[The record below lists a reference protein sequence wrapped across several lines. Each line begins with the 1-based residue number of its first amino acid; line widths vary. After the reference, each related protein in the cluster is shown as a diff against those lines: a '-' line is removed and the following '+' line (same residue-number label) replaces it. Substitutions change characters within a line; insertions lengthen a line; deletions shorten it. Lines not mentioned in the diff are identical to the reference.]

1 MSLQQEAPGALD
13 NSRNAFICNFPVDG
27 IITFLTRSLRMFNY
41 GAITPVLFLY
51 CKEIGLSEL
60 QTGVFI
66 SLILAGDLIVTL
78 FLSTRADMIIG
89 RRRTLVIGAALKILA
104 GLTFAFTNEYWILVI
119 AGTIGVISS
128 SGGETG
134 PFQAI
139 EQSCLTESV
148 LKGGKGDA
156 GSVAV
161 LFGYYAFVGYAAAAL
176 GALTSGFV
184 CVTLQGSS
192 FGWSA
197 LQTYNIIF
205 IGYAIVGLIMAM
217 LYSLLSIHTEA
228 IPKETI
234 ITDVNSQTDNTE
246 INKTKTS
253 ICEKGIV
260 SAVGQ
265 YLGLKRPE
273 SIYII
278 ARLCFFFAL
287 DSFAGAFVLQ
297 TWISFYFEE
306 RWGFQED
313 YTGTLLAFSNVTAG
327 ISGIMA
333 SYFVKRFGAM
343 LTMISSHLPSNW
355 FLFAIPF
362 APSGYVAGAL
372 LVTRFSIS
380 QMDVP
385 ARQAYVAMA
394 VSSDERSAA
403 GGITNIVRS
412 LGAALAPNLL
422 GYLSSAQPRTSLT
435 FASPWLIAGGLK
447 CFYDISLYALY
458 LSDPTMVNAGKN
470 SGGSISQTKTSISS
484 SINPPA
490 VITVGN
496 SNNDELKTSLLQND
510 HSTSDT

>member
-1 MSLQQEAPGALD
+1 
-13 NSRNAFICNFPVDG
+13 
-27 IITFLTRSLRMFNY
+27 MFNY

-60 QTGVFI
+60 QTGVLI
-66 SLILAGDLIVTL
+66 SLILAGDLVITL
-78 FLSTRADMIIG
+78 FLSTRADKIIG
-89 RRRTLVIGAALKILA
+89 RRRTLTIGAALKIFA
-104 GLTFAFTNEYWILVI
+104 GLTFAFTTKYWLLVI

-128 SGGETG
+128 SGGECG

-139 EQSCLTESV
+139 EQSCLTDSI

-156 GSVAV
+156 GGVAV
-161 LFGYYAFVGYAAAAL
+161 IFGYYAFMGYAAAAL
-176 GALTSGFV
+176 GALISGFT
-184 CVTLQGSS
+184 CVTLQGSPYN
-192 FGWSA
+192 WSP
-197 LQTYNIIF
+197 LQTYNLVF
-205 IGYAIVGLIMAM
+205 ISYAIIGLIMAI
-217 LYSLLSIHTEA
+217 LYSYFLSIHAEA
-228 IPKETI
+228 KAKEAKGVEIYQQSDDNNESRSSGSILTTI
-234 ITDVNSQTDNTE
+234 
-246 INKTKTS
+246 
-253 ICEKGIV
+253 
-260 SAVGQ
+260 GQ

-278 ARLCFFFAL
+278 GRLCFFFAL

-306 RWGFQED
+306 RWGFEES
-313 YTGTLLAFSNVTAG
+313 YTGSLLSASNVMAG

-343 LTMISSHLPSNW
+343 ITMITSHLPSNW

-362 APSGYVAGAL
+362 APSGYAAGAL

-403 GGITNIVRS
+403 GGITNIVKS

-422 GYLSSAQPRTSLT
+422 GYLSSAQPRTSLL

-447 CFYDISLYALY
+447 CVYDISLYALY

-470 SGGSISQTKTSISS
+470 SGRTA
-484 SINPPA
+484 N
-490 VITVGN
+490 N
-496 SNNDELKTSLLQND
+496 SNNNNNITSVTTTVVSDGSADDLKKSLLEDD
-510 HSTSDT
+510 HSTCTNRDSKS